1 MQRVT
6 AAIAALLVGVATVG
20 CADQSAQT
28 YSRGEVGRTVSTQQ
42 ATVLSSRLVDIEGE
56 NSIIGP
62 AAGAAAGAAGT
73 GLIVTGGSQS
83 LAAVLGGLV
92 GAGAGALAERGFSR
106 GSGIEY
112 IVATADGRTMTIV
125 QNQDTGEVPIAA
137 GTPVLVQ
144 LGGNYSR
151 VIPDPR
157 GGSASVGAPAG
168 APVSGGTWSPATS

>member
-1 MQRVT
+1 MQRVR
-6 AAIAALLVGVATVG
+6 AITAALLVGLVAAG
-20 CADQSAQT
+20 CSNQSGQT
-28 YSRGEVGRTVSTQQ
+28 YSRSEVGRTVSTQQ

-56 NSIIGP
+56 NSVIGP

-73 GLIVTGGSQS
+73 GLLVTGGSQS

-92 GAGAGALAERGFSR
+92 GAGAGALAERGFKR

-112 IVATADGRTMTIV
+112 IVGMADGRTMTIV
-125 QNQDTGEVPIAA
+125 QNQDAGEVPIAA

-144 LGGNYSR
+144 LGGSYSR

-157 GGSASVGAPAG
+157 GYGTAPAP
-168 APVSGGTWSPATS
+168 AASPDHGGTWTPATS